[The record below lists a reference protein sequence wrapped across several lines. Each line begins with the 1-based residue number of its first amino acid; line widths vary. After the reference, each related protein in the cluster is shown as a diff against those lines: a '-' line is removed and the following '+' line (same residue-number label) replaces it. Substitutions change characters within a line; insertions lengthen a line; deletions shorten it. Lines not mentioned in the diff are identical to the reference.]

1 MMRTTES
8 DVIDRRQREL
18 AFLRQHIHTTTSEM
32 ARAFDV
38 SLMTINRDLHMF
50 IKKGLVLHD
59 YGEVVWIGE
68 SMPSSQ
74 INQERGQNLEQ
85 TLTAIAGNLGRVLIS
100 TSPLTEKLTYEL
112 ADLGCHVMTN
122 QLVTTQRE
130 SDQSNRVPVLTGGQL
145 NRFDD
150 WLSFYGNTAVQSIK
164 HFGADLA
171 LIYATGLSDRLL
183 TTNTLYES
191 VIARTM
197 LENAQKTIIFL
208 ADNAE
213 GYETNS
219 MIVKR
224 ERLGRVQV
232 IS

>member
-1 MMRTTES
+1 MRTTES

-18 AFLRQHIHTTTSEM
+18 AFLKQHVHTTTNEM
-32 ARAFDV
+32 ASEFDV
-38 SLMTINRDLHMF
+38 SLMTVNRDLHMF

-59 YGEVVWIGE
+59 YGDVVWIGDA
-68 SMPSSQ
+68 MPSSQ
-74 INQERGQNLEQ
+74 ISQQRMEVLEN
-85 TLTAIAGNLGRVLIS
+85 TLKQAAGGSGRVLVS
-100 TSPLTEKLTYEL
+100 TSPLTETLTHEL
-112 ADLGCHVMTN
+112 ADRGFHVMTN
-122 QLVTTQRE
+122 QLVLPQGGA
-130 SDQSNRVPVLTGGQL
+130 DHLNQIPVLTGGQL

-164 HFGADLA
+164 HFDADLA
-171 LIYATGLSDRLL
+171 LIYATGFSKRLL

-197 LENAQKTIIFL
+197 LENAQKTIVFL

-213 GYETNS
+213 DYEATS